1 MSLLL
6 FDTLLCGLLLAL
18 ALASVLSRQL
28 SHAVILYI
36 AFGLLMAMAWAR
48 LAAPDLALAEAAIGA
63 GLTGALCFTA
73 LARQGQL
80 ALSPVVSWQQ
90 RCWPAL
96 FVLVTLSGLLLALLQ
111 IPASPGPLPALV
123 LQELAGSG
131 VSHPVTAVLLNFR
144 SWDTLLELLV
154 LLLALLGTLQVAPA
168 PVRQNSWALSR
179 SWSQLLAPLIILL
192 AGYVLWAGAS
202 QPGGAFQAG
211 ALLAAGAVVLKL
223 NKQLNWLAWRN
234 IWVRFFAVAGLGVFV
249 IAALAAW
256 LLQGLAAEPVW
267 LRWPPQLAKYIIL
280 LIETFATL
288 AIAITLTLLVVAEQ
302 PDTPLSLET
311 QDSAGGSD
319 D

>member
-6 FDTLLCGLLLAL
+6 FDLLLCGLLLAL

-36 AFGLLMAMAWAR
+36 AFGLLMALTWAR

-73 LARQGQL
+73 LARQGRL
-80 ALSPVVSWQQ
+80 AVGPTLGWQQ

-96 FVLVTLSGLLLALLQ
+96 FVLVTLCGLLLVLLQ
-111 IPASPGPLPALV
+111 IPVNPGPLPALV
-123 LQELAGSG
+123 KQQLAASG

-168 PVRQNSWALSR
+168 PVRQSSWVLSR

-192 AGYVLWAGAS
+192 AGYLLWAGAH

-223 NKQLNWLAWRN
+223 NQQLNWLVWTN
-234 IWVRFFAVAGLGVFV
+234 GWVRFFTIAGLAVFV
-249 IAALAAW
+249 IAVLAAW
-256 LLQGLAAEPVW
+256 LLSDAVAEPVW
-267 LRWPPQLAKYIIL
+267 LSWPPEFAKYIIL
-280 LIETFATL
+280 LIEIFATL

-302 PDTPLSLET
+302 PGTPLSLARQEDNET
-311 QDSAGGSD
+311 ADG
-319 D
+319 